1 MTKRV
6 WHIAMLAAVLAA
18 GSEIWLLATPS
29 VDPPR
34 VADTWTLSGAA
45 NCVKYLPTEM
55 REWRGVSGARRVCC
69 AGYAGSPPMR
79 LTLLEMPGTPGATA
93 FDAWQKW
100 RPAQPGK
107 MGFYKGRF
115 FGVFESQ
122 TAGREALNLFTS
134 AVEKSLPGGSEGRW

>member
-6 WHIAMLAAVLAA
+6 IQVAILAAVLAA

-29 VDPPR
+29 VDLPR

-45 NCVKYLPTEM
+45 DCRKYLTAEI
-55 REWRGVSGARRVCC
+55 REWRGVSGARRVCR
-69 AGYAGSPPMR
+69 ADYAGSPPMR
-79 LTLLEMPGTPGATA
+79 LTLLDMPGSPGATA

-115 FGVFESQ
+115 FGVVESRR
-122 TAGREALNLFTS
+122 ADREALNLFTS